1 MSTQTSPPAMATRRT
16 PLTRLHAA
24 DPRWTIFWSEAL
36 RNARRM
42 SRDHAVG
49 AARQSVVTNRMR

>member
-1 MSTQTSPPAMATRRT
+1 MSTQASPLTTETQRT
-16 PLTRLHAA
+16 PLTRRHAA

-42 SRDHAVG
+42 SRDRPVEAS
-49 AARQSVVTNRMR
+49 RQSIVTNRIR